1 LETFQVVQVCMYLST
16 KQNLIWGKN
25 FYGRQDFWPETT
37 KKQTYYLFMVV
48 NNRRKRATKWP
59 EKRELRLKT
68 RQPLLVSLLTTL
80 LPDTWAR
87 PVIDPVVTLSIGP
100 LNVSFCPPPLN
111 PFVVHSDKLWQINY
125 CQSVFCW
132 FFQRVSVKKFC

>member
-1 LETFQVVQVCMYLST
+1 MYLST

-48 NNRRKRATKWP
+48 NNRRKRATKRP

-80 LPDTWAR
+80 LPDT
-87 PVIDPVVTLSIGP
+87 
-100 LNVSFCPPPLN
+100 
-111 PFVVHSDKLWQINY
+111 
-125 CQSVFCW
+125 
-132 FFQRVSVKKFC
+132 